1 MNRVQR
7 HWGIWLL
14 LLVAGV
20 LVVLSLRPIF
30 AASMTVKGHPILGSG
45 TDSSYTNSPDW
56 SGTGSITR
64 VRTVTTNFS
73 GDNVTSVTVSGTK
86 FPRRSCIA
94 VIMYVTVRGAGGST
108 LASGNTTI
116 PASGTTFSRTVT
128 LSTSVYYHNIA
139 TVDVSFT
146 EIDACP

>member
-20 LVVLSLRPIF
+20 LVALSLKPIF

-45 TDSSYTNSPDW
+45 TDSSYTNSPNW
-56 SGTGSITR
+56 SGSSYITR

-73 GDNVTSVTVSGTK
+73 GDNVASVTVSGTK
-86 FPRRSCIA
+86 ITRPSCIG

-128 LSTSVYYHNIA
+128 LTSVYYHNIA

-146 EIDACP
+146 EIDACPY